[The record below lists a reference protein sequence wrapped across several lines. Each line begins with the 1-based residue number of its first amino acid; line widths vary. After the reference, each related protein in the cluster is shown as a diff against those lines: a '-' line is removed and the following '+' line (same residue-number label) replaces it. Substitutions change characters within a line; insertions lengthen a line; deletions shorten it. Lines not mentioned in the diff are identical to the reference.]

1 MKILKTIDLNK
12 YTPKLINIEVSETNK
27 EEIYKYLSLYGYNI
41 FDLKSVSYILR
52 ERIKKKGSKNC
63 PFFEFLFENNG
74 DYIPMPPIPPMP
86 PMPPIPP
93 GIPAGAAS
101 FSSGLSA
108 IIASVVTNNPEIDA
122 AS

>member
-1 MKILKTIDLNK
+1 
-12 YTPKLINIEVSETNK
+12 
-27 EEIYKYLSLYGYNI
+27 
-41 FDLKSVSYILR
+41 
-52 ERIKKKGSKNC
+52 
-63 PFFEFLFENNG
+63 
-74 DYIPMPPIPPMP
+74 MP

-122 AS
+122 ASCKAVLTTFTGSMIPLANISQYSSFCASYPCVFLFCSKSLPTTTDPSTPAFFVICLIGASNALLTKSTPAF

>member
-1 MKILKTIDLNK
+1 M
-12 YTPKLINIEVSETNK
+12 
-27 EEIYKYLSLYGYNI
+27 I
-41 FDLKSVSYILR
+41 FVK
-52 ERIKKKGSKNC
+52 IKKRAVKTAL
-63 PFFEFLFENNG
+63 FEFLFENNG